1 MTTIRK
7 AASVCETESGR
18 EEKAAAL
25 AGGLSKSS
33 KTKFTILA
41 DRPQGPISKYLL
53 YGQRNAVPLQQLV
66 RLSRLDD
73 RTARRLIEG
82 ERRAGMPICSDNQT
96 GYYLAADAA
105 ELGRFVHSMQH
116 RAAEIWRTAR
126 ALDDTL
132 QLISGQERMEGF

>member
-1 MTTIRK
+1 MMAK
-7 AASVCETESGR
+7 KEAASVCETESGR

-25 AGGLSKSS
+25 AGSVSESS
-33 KTKFTILA
+33 NNEFTIYA
-41 DRPQGPISKYLL
+41 YRPQGAISKYLL
-53 YGQRNAVPLQQLV
+53 YGQRNAVPLHQLV
-66 RLSRLDD
+66 RLSGMDD

-105 ELGRFVHSMQH
+105 ELGRFVRSMQH
-116 RAAEIWRTAR
+116 RAAEILRTAR